1 MPPAALR
8 RLIYRS
14 HAAAGFGLAELL
26 AMMTKAREHN
36 AARRVTGLLVHQ
48 KGRFLQALEG
58 PAGEIDDLW
67 QVIRRD
73 PRHEGVELLGES
85 DVPSRWFGD
94 WSMEL
99 ADGDHLP
106 GRYAGVW
113 TTALAMPLNGVGDL
127 LDAEAVLRR
136 FADTPD

>member
-1 MPPAALR
+1 MPSETLR

-26 AMMTKAREHN
+26 AMMTKARENN
-36 AARRVTGLLVHQ
+36 AVRRVTGLLVHQ
-48 KGRFLQALEG
+48 HGLFLQALEG
-58 PAGEIDDLW
+58 PAVEVEDLW

-73 PRHEGVELLGES
+73 SRHEGVVLLGER

-99 ADGDHLP
+99 ANGDHLP

-113 TTALAMPLNGVGDL
+113 TIALAIPLAGVGNL
-127 LDAEAVLRR
+127 LDAEAVLRG